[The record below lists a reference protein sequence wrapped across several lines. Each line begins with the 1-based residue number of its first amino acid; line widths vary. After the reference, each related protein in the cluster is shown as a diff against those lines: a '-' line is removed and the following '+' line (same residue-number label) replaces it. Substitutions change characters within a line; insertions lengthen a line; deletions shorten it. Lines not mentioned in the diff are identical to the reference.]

1 MLIAGTVL
9 YRTIWNQYFYEIRT
23 YGSNN
28 LIIFYYIIFA
38 ACPPCKLKLF
48 TWSQVDSMI
57 DMLCEGPEYNTK
69 LKVVTEDKDVE
80 KLKERAARERARASR
95 AAHKLDEGASTSTGS
110 GGAKP
115 KGKGPRKP
123 GSGALSIGESFFL
136 KLFSFSLT

>member
-1 MLIAGTVL
+1 M
-9 YRTIWNQYFYEIRT
+9 

-28 LIIFYYIIFA
+28 LIIFYYIIFL

-69 LKVVTEDKDVE
+69 LKVITEDKDVE

-95 AAHKLDEGASTSTGS
+95 AAQKLDQGVSTSTGS
-110 GGAKP
+110 GAKP
-115 KGKGPRKP
+115 KGPKKA
-123 GSGALSIGESFFL
+123 GSGVPGIGERFFL
-136 KLFSFSLT
+136 NYFNFPKPKCA